1 MSALERCRHA
11 VVLQSAS
18 FDAAQKKKKKKKGG
32 TTNVFLSRARKI
44 NFTRRKI
51 ADVVAACQR
60 DFSRTRIVEKG

>member
-11 VVLQSAS
+11 VVLQRAS
-18 FDAAQKKKKKKKGG
+18 FDAAQKKKKKKGG

-60 DFSRTRIVEKG
+60 DFSRTSIVEKG